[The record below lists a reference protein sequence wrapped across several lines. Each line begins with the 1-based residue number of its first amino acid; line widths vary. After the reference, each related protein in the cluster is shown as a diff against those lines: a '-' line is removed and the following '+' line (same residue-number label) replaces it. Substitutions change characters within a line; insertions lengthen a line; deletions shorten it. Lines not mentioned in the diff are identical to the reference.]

1 MLRPV
6 CMRSTRCAAVPGR
19 PNMRSNKLRGLIS
32 IGNGCVSEIQEIVF
46 MYAHAYAG
54 SQPPM

>member
-6 CMRSTRCAAVPGR
+6 RIRSSLCAAVPGR

-32 IGNGCVSEIQEIVF
+32 IGSGSVSERQASVLK
-46 MYAHAYAG
+46 
-54 SQPPM
+54 